1 MKTINPGKIKENAE
15 VIVPGSKSYT
25 HRTLIASALS
35 KGMCE
40 VLRPLQS
47 EDTLLTMEALKSMG
61 IEIEKSEDK
70 MTVFGQNGNLLPL
83 KNEIYLGNSGT
94 SMRLLT
100 GVFALSKKP
109 VILTGNKRM
118 QERLINPLLDSLK
131 MLGIEAQSVNKT
143 GCPPVL
149 LNGGLEKGGK
159 TDLDCRISSQ
169 FLSGLLMAA
178 PLTRDGIDITLL
190 YEPVSKPYIDM
201 TLDIMKN
208 FQIRAEHENYMKFHV
223 PGNQTYAC
231 GTYAVEPDCS
241 NSSYFFAL
249 AAVKKTKIK
258 VKGVSFSSSQGDIMF
273 ARLLEKM
280 GCIVKEEKDGIWVE
294 GKELNGID
302 ADMKDMPDV
311 APTLAVVASF
321 AKGETRI
328 RNVAHLREKE
338 CDRIGCVVK
347 ELNRLGI
354 KAFEKEDGM
363 VISGG
368 NHKFGQVKTYDDHRM
383 AMSFAVAGV
392 GSENGLEI
400 EDETCVK
407 KSFPNFW
414 DVFEG
419 VLKK

>member
-1 MKTINPGKIKENAE
+1 MKIVKPLNIKESAE
-15 VIVPGSKSYT
+15 VFVPGSKSYT

-35 KGMCE
+35 TGVCQ

-47 EDTLLTMEALKSMG
+47 EDTLFTMEALKSMG
-61 IEIEKSEDK
+61 IEIERSEDK
-70 MTVFGQNGNLLPL
+70 MIVFGQKGSFSPL
-83 KNEIYLGNSGT
+83 NKEIYLGNSGT

-118 QERLINPLLDSLK
+118 QERPINPLLDSLE
-131 MLGIEAQSVNKT
+131 MLGVKAESVGKT
-143 GCPPVL
+143 GCPPVFL
-149 LNGGLEKGGK
+149 GGNLEKGGK

-178 PLTRDGIDITLL
+178 PLTLKGIEINLL

-201 TLDIMKN
+201 TLNIMKD
-208 FQIRAEHENYMKFHV
+208 FGIKAEHENYMKFYV
-223 PGNQTYAC
+223 PGKQKYNSGIYE
-231 GTYAVEPDCS
+231 VEPDCS
-241 NSSYFFAL
+241 NASYFFAL
-249 AAVKKTKIK
+249 AAVKKAKIK
-258 VKGVSFSSSQGDIMF
+258 VKGVSFSSSQGDIVF
-273 ARLLEKM
+273 AKLLEKM
-280 GCIVKEEKDGIWVE
+280 GCIVKEEKDGIFVE
-294 GKELNGID
+294 GKELKGID

-347 ELNRLGI
+347 ELNNLGI
-354 KAFEKEDGM
+354 KALEKEDGM

-368 NHKFGQVKTYDDHRM
+368 KHKYGCVKTYDDHRM

-392 GSENGLEI
+392 GSKNGLEI
-400 EDETCVK
+400 EEENCVK

-414 DVFEG
+414 EVFEG
-419 VLKK
+419 VLEK

>member
-1 MKTINPGKIKENAE
+1 
-15 VIVPGSKSYT
+15 
-25 HRTLIASALS
+25 
-35 KGMCE
+35 
-40 VLRPLQS
+40 
-47 EDTLLTMEALKSMG
+47 
-61 IEIEKSEDK
+61 
-70 MTVFGQNGNLLPL
+70 
-83 KNEIYLGNSGT
+83 
-94 SMRLLT
+94 
-100 GVFALSKKP
+100 
-109 VILTGNKRM
+109 
-118 QERLINPLLDSLK
+118 
-131 MLGIEAQSVNKT
+131 
-143 GCPPVL
+143 
-149 LNGGLEKGGK
+149 
-159 TDLDCRISSQ
+159 
-169 FLSGLLMAA
+169 
-178 PLTRDGIDITLL
+178 
-190 YEPVSKPYIDM
+190 
-201 TLDIMKN
+201 
-208 FQIRAEHENYMKFHV
+208 
-223 PGNQTYAC
+223 
-231 GTYAVEPDCS
+231 
-241 NSSYFFAL
+241 
-249 AAVKKTKIK
+249 
-258 VKGVSFSSSQGDIMF
+258 MF

-294 GKELNGID
+294 GKKLNGID

-347 ELNRLGI
+347 ELQRLGI